1 MASWMASNCALCA
14 ALHEININRSN
25 AFKPHLAA
33 FSRFSRLAVAPSASA
48 APAAASDVVFIP
60 PLFHYAR
67 CLCAP
72 FVYCV
77 IFIYCFAVA
86 RLLKCRQQFVIIRRV
101 WALDLPPPHWFPNS
115 LA

>member
-33 FSRFSRLAVAPSASA
+33 FSRFSRLAAAPSASA
-48 APAAASDVVFIP
+48 APAAADVVFIP